1 MNPTDII
8 GKGLDAI
15 PTPALVVD
23 REALDR
29 NLRRMADRFATGACK
44 LRPHFKSHK
53 CVTLAR
59 RQLAVGSAVG
69 ITCAKLSEAEAL
81 VAGGV
86 KDVLIANQVVGAD
99 KARRLAAANRLAM
112 VRCAVD
118 SGGNVAELG
127 AAAREAGLTVGV
139 LVEVDIGM
147 GRCGVAPGEPTVALA
162 RAVAATPGLRLD
174 GLQGYEGHLV
184 MLPDAAERRAKALDA
199 VGTLVRQRHELE
211 RLGLGCPIVSS
222 GGTGTYDM
230 TGGVEGVD
238 EIQAGS
244 YALMD
249 CHYHRLRPEFENAL
263 SVLATVISAEG
274 SKVVADVGL
283 KGMGNDFG
291 LPIVLGRD
299 QAKVRYVAEEHAVI
313 DNLSLPVGSRVRIIP
328 SHGCTTANLHRRLW
342 IVRGRTV
349 EEVWPIEGSGCL
361 E

>member
-1 MNPTDII
+1 
-8 GKGLDAI
+8 
-15 PTPALVVD
+15 
-23 REALDR
+23 
-29 NLRRMADRFATGACK
+29 
-44 LRPHFKSHK
+44 
-53 CVTLAR
+53 
-59 RQLAVGSAVG
+59 
-69 ITCAKLSEAEAL
+69 
-81 VAGGV
+81 
-86 KDVLIANQVVGAD
+86 
-99 KARRLAAANRLAM
+99 
-112 VRCAVD
+112 
-118 SGGNVAELG
+118 
-127 AAAREAGLTVGV
+127 
-139 LVEVDIGM
+139 
-147 GRCGVAPGEPTVALA
+147 
-162 RAVAATPGLRLD
+162 
-174 GLQGYEGHLV
+174 
-184 MLPDAAERRAKALDA
+184 MLPDAAERRAKTLEA
-199 VGTLVRQRHELE
+199 VGMLVRQRRELE

-222 GGTGTYDM
+222 GGTGTYDV
-230 TGGVEGVD
+230 TGGIEGVD